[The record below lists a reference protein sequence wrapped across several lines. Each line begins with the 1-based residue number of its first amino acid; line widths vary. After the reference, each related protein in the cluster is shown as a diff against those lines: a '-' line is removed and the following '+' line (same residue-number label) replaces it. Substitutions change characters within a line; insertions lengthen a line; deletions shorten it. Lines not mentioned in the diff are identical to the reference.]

1 MRSSSSCVPR
11 STMTPFFITA
21 MMSARRMV
29 DSRCATTTVVRPAIS
44 FSRASCTSLSL
55 SASRA
60 EVASSSSSTR
70 GSLSTARAMATR
82 CFWPPLSCTPRS
94 PT

>member
-1 MRSSSSCVPR
+1 MCPAL
-11 STMTPFFITA
+11 MTA
-21 MMSARRMV
+21 MESALRMV
-29 DSRCATTTVVRPAIS
+29 DRRCATTTVVRPAIS

-60 EVASSSSSTR
+60 LVASSSSSTR

-82 CFWPPLSCTPRS
+82 CFCPPDSWIPFS
-94 PT
+94 PNSVS